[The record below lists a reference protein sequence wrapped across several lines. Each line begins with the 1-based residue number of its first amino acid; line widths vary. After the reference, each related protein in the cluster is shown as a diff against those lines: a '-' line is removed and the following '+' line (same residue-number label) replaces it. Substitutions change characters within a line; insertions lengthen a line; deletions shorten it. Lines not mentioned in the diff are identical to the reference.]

1 MRSEA
6 GSVKKFKF
14 TSEKQLNSP
23 GVTKREAFKDPR
35 MEYFDSPDH
44 NFTDLLPKNKVIRTN
59 TGSLEK
65 ILFDRR
71 YAPKKQ
77 APGSG

>member
-6 GSVKKFKF
+6 GSVKKFKL
-14 TSEKQLNSP
+14 TSEKQINSP
-23 GVTKREAFKDPR
+23 GVIKRDAFKDPR
-35 MEYFDSPDH
+35 MEYFDSPDQ

-71 YAPKKQ
+71 YAPKKT